1 MFPSED
7 SGVEFKESRVW
18 KCFEQ
23 KEWTVCYL
31 SLMAIVVL
39 STVTVRV
46 TGVGGSHWQEKTK
59 QCREIHNKRS
69 LGYDSVVEP
78 LPRTHQVPGS
88 TPTLKW
94 RVGRN

>member
-1 MFPSED
+1 
-7 SGVEFKESRVW
+7 
-18 KCFEQ
+18 
-23 KEWTVCYL
+23 
-31 SLMAIVVL
+31 MAIVVL

-46 TGVGGSHWQEKTK
+46 TGARGSHWQEKTK
-59 QCREIHNKRS
+59 QCHEIHNKRS

-94 RVGRN
+94 RVRELNAEVLVSRYRGSGMVVHTFTPSTLET